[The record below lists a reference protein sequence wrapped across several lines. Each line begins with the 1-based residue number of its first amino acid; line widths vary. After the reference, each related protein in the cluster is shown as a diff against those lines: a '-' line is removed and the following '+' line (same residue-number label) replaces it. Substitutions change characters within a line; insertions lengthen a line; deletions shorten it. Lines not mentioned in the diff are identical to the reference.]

1 MGSNKTTDVNNNKK
15 QVSSHLVTTSSCA
28 TNSGTNKRGLKHLQ
42 KEHEELKQTVAKLAI
57 FNYAREPDF
66 VRDRNKLRDT
76 LDEVANLR
84 RSIQCKYVNRILGQL
99 ERAQV
104 QIDTEAR
111 SAEEKSERMAK
122 DFLDANIGH
131 EDFLERYINIRKN
144 AIQKRIIADKLTK
157 ERSKL
162 DENVSGTSPRNNNN
176 NNNNKTFA
184 QQNSPTPTPRQRK
197 RLSLVANLANAESR

>member
-1 MGSNKTTDVNNNKK
+1 MSSSGSSSSSNEKWLKK
-15 QVSSHLVTTSSCA
+15 
-28 TNSGTNKRGLKHLQ
+28 LQ
-42 KEHEELKQTVAKLAI
+42 KEREELKQRVAKLAI

-84 RSIQCKYVNRILGQL
+84 RSIQSKYVNRILGQL

-104 QIDTEAR
+104 KIDSEAR
-111 SAEEKSERMAK
+111 SAEERSERMAK
-122 DFLDANIGH
+122 DFLDGNIRH
-131 EDFLERYINIRKN
+131 EDFLQRYIDLRKN
-144 AIQKRIIADKLTK
+144 AIQRRIIADKLVK

-162 DENVSGTSPRNNNN
+162 DENVSGASAKSKNS
-176 NNNNKTFA
+176 KTLD

-197 RLSLVANLANAESR
+197 RLSLVAK